1 MLDQNKRSREDCHY
15 HPMKIKHTLALL
27 AAAFVTTA
35 SAQDGGVDFEK
46 QILPVLKEKCF
57 KCHEKEK
64 EENGRVKKPK
74 GGLRLDNAAAIMKG
88 GKEYPEEN
96 VVAGKPDAS
105 WLLKT
110 MALPESDD
118 FAMPPEGKGD
128 RVTAE
133 EQALIKK
140 WIESGASFG
149 AWKGEE

>member
-1 MLDQNKRSREDCHY
+1 
-15 HPMKIKHTLALL
+15 MKTKLTLAAL
-27 AAAFVTTA
+27 AAAFSFSTA
-35 SAQDGGVDFEK
+35 SAQDAVDFEK
-46 QILPVLKEKCF
+46 QILPILKESCF
-57 KCHEKEK
+57 KCHEKEH
-64 EENGRVKKPK
+64 EDNGKIKKPK
-74 GGLRLDNAAAIMKG
+74 GGLRLDGAAVIMKG

-118 FAMPPEGKGD
+118 LAMPPEGKGD
-128 RVTAE
+128 RISAE
-133 EQALIKK
+133 NQALIKK